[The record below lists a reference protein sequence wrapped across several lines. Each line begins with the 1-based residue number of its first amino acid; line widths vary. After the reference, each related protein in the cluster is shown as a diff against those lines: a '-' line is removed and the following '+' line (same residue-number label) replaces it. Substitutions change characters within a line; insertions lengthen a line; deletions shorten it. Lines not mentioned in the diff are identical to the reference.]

1 MSIWSVFQSVS
12 YEQQQQQQQK
22 QQQPQQQLQQQQQQQ
37 QQNTAG
43 GSTAKNSVPK
53 KTAPWM
59 NSIQDSSEFKYQYQV
74 PSRGLNDVLEADRHK
89 LALLQQPVMLNNQLD
104 QFYSEL
110 EMEERTDVEL
120 DEDTSSSSS
129 CNGHFA
135 KKELRRRSNEF
146 RRTMLYEEN
155 APFPRPD
162 YKTSGQHS

>member
-1 MSIWSVFQSVS
+1 
-12 YEQQQQQQQK
+12 
-22 QQQPQQQLQQQQQQQ
+22 
-37 QQNTAG
+37 
-43 GSTAKNSVPK
+43 
-53 KTAPWM
+53 M
-59 NSIQDSSEFKYQYQV
+59 NSIQNSSEFKYQYQV
-74 PSRGLNDVLEADRHK
+74 PCRGLNDVLEADRLK

-110 EMEERTDVEL
+110 EMEERADVEL

-129 CNGHFA
+129 GNGHFNG

-162 YKTSGQHS
+162 YNVIGEHS

>member
-1 MSIWSVFQSVS
+1 
-12 YEQQQQQQQK
+12 
-22 QQQPQQQLQQQQQQQ
+22 
-37 QQNTAG
+37 
-43 GSTAKNSVPK
+43 
-53 KTAPWM
+53 M
-59 NSIQDSSEFKYQYQV
+59 NSIHDSSEFKYQYQV
-74 PSRGLNDVLEADRHK
+74 PSRGLSDVLESDRHK
-89 LALLQQPVMLNNQLD
+89 LALLQQPIMINNQLD

-129 CNGHFA
+129 CNGNFT

-162 YKTSGQHS
+162 YNTIEEHS